1 MFSQETLVGGMPRY
15 LVKDDRLSHG
25 CDKHEDGNGIAQ
37 EGSSTSHDPCTF
49 CVLVFRD
56 VRQEGAQEDR
66 LEESQAVLEEL
77 EESSTNIG
85 KAIGYEK
92 GGP

>member
-1 MFSQETLVGGMPRY
+1 MPY
-15 LVKDDRLSHG
+15 LVKDDGLSHG
-25 CDKHEDGNGIAQ
+25 CGKHEDSNGVAQ
-37 EGSSTSHDPCTF
+37 EGSGTSHEPCTF
-49 CVLVFRD
+49 GVLVFGY

-66 LEESQAVLEEL
+66 LKESQAVLEEL
-77 EESSTNIG
+77 ENSGTEIG